1 MVPGSKQKIVLDL
14 ELGLLTRDVFINL
27 KLEFEFEKL
36 SQVQVRVLKF

>member
-14 ELGLLTRDVFINL
+14 ELRLLTGDVFINL